1 MYNYAYQDD
10 DAPTFYVNLSAANH
24 MRNDLCN
31 NVYVKPYKV
40 QDVIYIG
47 NRKCLPTSLIGNAQ
61 LCTINVDLTIKHIL
75 VLSNLLKKVQFEW
88 PEEVENAFKPL
99 KQAMT
104 YILTLTMPN
113 LNETS
118 MIELDASGEGIG
130 TVLTQQGK
138 PIAFMSRILGVFKR
152 LWSTYAK
159 EMLAIVQAIRT

>member
-10 DAPTFYVNLSAANH
+10 NAPTFYVNLSATNH

-31 NVYVKPYKV
+31 NVYVKPYKG

-47 NRKCLPTSLIGNAQ
+47 NQKCLPTSLIGNAQ

-99 KQAMT
+99 KHAMT
-104 YILTLTMPN
+104 SILTLTMPN
-113 LNETS
+113 LNEPS
-118 MIELDASGEGIG
+118 MIKSDASGEGIG
-130 TVLTQQGK
+130 AVLTQQGK
-138 PIAFMSRILGVFKR
+138 PIAFMS
-152 LWSTYAK
+152 
-159 EMLAIVQAIRT
+159 